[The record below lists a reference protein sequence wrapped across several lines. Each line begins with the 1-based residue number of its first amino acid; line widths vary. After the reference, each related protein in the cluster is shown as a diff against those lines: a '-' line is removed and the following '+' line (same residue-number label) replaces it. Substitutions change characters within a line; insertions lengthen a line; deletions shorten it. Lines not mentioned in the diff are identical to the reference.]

1 MKKNKLS
8 QAFLMTML
16 CTGAILLSCGKDDGE
31 VTPEAVAAFT
41 FTQGTEG
48 VVTFSNTSTNATSYA
63 WDFGDG
69 NSSKEKSPTHT
80 YTKSG
85 NYTVKLTATNAGGS
99 DEETKTIIV
108 KLEGTETQLIVN
120 FTFTLDDEGVVKFTN
135 TSENATGY
143 TWDFGDGNKSNAKD
157 TTYTFVE
164 NKDYAVKLTAT
175 NGAGESADTT
185 KIITITNALPIASFE
200 FTVDAQSA
208 GGTVNFV
215 NTSKNATGYA
225 WDFGD
230 GNASTDK
237 SPTHTYAKDSTYT
250 VKLTATNEGG
260 SDEAME
266 EVTISLKGTIIPVM
280 ADFTFSIASGGVVTF
295 QNTSTN
301 ATGYTWDFGDGNT
314 STDESPIHTYTQNG
328 DFDVTL
334 TATNGAS
341 QSDDTTKII
350 TITNALPIASFE
362 FTVDAQSAGGT
373 VNFVNTSKNATG
385 YAWDFG
391 DGNTSTDESPTHTY
405 TQNGDFDV
413 TLTATNGA
421 SQSDV
426 STQTVTIVLA
436 PVSDFTFSIAS
447 GGVVTFANASTNATG
462 YTWDFGDGNTSTD
475 ASPTH
480 TYIQNG
486 DFDVMLTARNS
497 AGASDVSTQTVTITN
512 AVTID
517 IADLTLSIKE
527 NKPKGTSIVEI
538 AAVVTNS
545 NKTPVYS
552 ILSQNPAG
560 VVALEGNRMV
570 IADSSAFDFE
580 KNKEIT
586 VEIQASVESVTETA
600 TFTIS
605 IGDDPDEAIYIPDAN
620 FKAVLVNNTNLN
632 TDGDE
637 KILESEA
644 RGYAGSIDGRTKSI
658 SDATGIEYFVN
669 ITSLDLGGN
678 NLTAI
683 DVSNNTKLADLRL
696 NANNLQTL
704 DVSFNTALSRLDAQ
718 ENSLSTLDISKN
730 TELLDLFVFENDL
743 NSLDVSKNTK
753 LRNLRLNGNNLQTL
767 DVSKNTALTLLTLN
781 DNQLTS
787 IDVSNLF
794 SLNFLW
800 LQNNNLT
807 KVNLKNGNN
816 LQIMDLDLRGNDNL
830 TCVQVNDPSNIPPKW
845 NGKYDATV
853 VTFQTTECSN

>member
-1 MKKNKLS
+1 MKIKTFPM
-8 QAFLMTML
+8 AML
-16 CTGAILLSCGKDDGE
+16 C
-31 VTPEAVAAFT
+31 AVAVLWGCKGDEPIIPKKVVANFT
-41 FTQGTEG
+41 FTQGSEG
-48 VVTFSNTSTNATSYA
+48 AVSFTNTSENATSFA
-63 WDFGDG
+63 WNFGDG
-69 NSSKEKSPTHT
+69 NTSKEKSPTHT
-80 YTKSG
+80 YSKSG

-108 KLEGTETQLIVN
+108 KLEGTDTQLIVN

-295 QNTSTN
+295 TNASTN

-314 STDESPIHTYTQNG
+314 SADESPTYTYTQNG

-334 TATNGAS
+334 TATNGAGA
-341 QSDDTTKII
+341 SDDT
-350 TITNALPIASFE
+350 
-362 FTVDAQSAGGT
+362 
-373 VNFVNTSKNATG
+373 
-385 YAWDFG
+385 
-391 DGNTSTDESPTHTY
+391 
-405 TQNGDFDV
+405 
-413 TLTATNGA
+413 
-421 SQSDV
+421 
-426 STQTVTIVLA
+426 TQTVTIVLA

-447 GGVVTFANASTNATG
+447 GGVVTFTNASTNATG

-475 ASPTH
+475 ESPTH
-480 TYIQNG
+480 TYTQNS
-486 DFDVMLTARNS
+486 DFDVTLTATNGV
-497 AGASDVSTQTVTITN
+497 GASDVSTQTVTITN

-517 IADLTLSIKE
+517 IADLSQLAILE
-527 NKPKGTSIVEI
+527 NRPKGTIIVEI

-560 VVALEGNRMV
+560 AIGLNGNKML

-580 KNKEIT
+580 THTEIT
-586 VEIQASVESVTETA
+586 GEIQGTVGGVTA
-600 TFTIS
+600 TAVFTIS
-605 IGDDPDEAIYIPDAN
+605 IEEVVNIPDSK
-620 FKAVLVNNTNLN
+620 FKAVLVNNATLN
-632 TDGDE
+632 TNGDQE
-637 KILESEA
+637 ISATEA
-644 RGYAGSIDGRTKSI
+644 RDFRGSINAGGTGSID
-658 SDATGIEYFVN
+658 DATGIEYFIN
-669 ITSLDLGGN
+669 ITSLNFDGN
-678 NLTAI
+678 NL
-683 DVSNNTKLADLRL
+683 K
-696 NANNLQTL
+696 
-704 DVSFNTALSRLDAQ
+704 
-718 ENSLSTLDISKN
+718 DI
-730 TELLDLFVFENDL
+730 
-743 NSLDVSKNTK
+743 
-753 LRNLRLNGNNLQTL
+753 
-767 DVSKNTALTLLTLN
+767 DVSKNTALTTLVMTNNELTAL
-781 DNQLTS
+781 
-787 IDVSNLF
+787 DVSQNRALTVLRL
-794 SLNFLW
+794 SNNKLREVDVSQNTKLTQLW
-800 LQNNNLT
+800 LEYNDLT
-807 KVNLKNGNN
+807 KVNIANGNN
-816 LQIMDLDLRGNDNL
+816 SRITDLDLRKNDNL
-830 TCVQVNDPSNIPPKW
+830 TCIKVDSSSVQTVP
-845 NGKYDATV
+845 NGWRKDNTANY
-853 VTFQTTECSN
+853 QTDCN